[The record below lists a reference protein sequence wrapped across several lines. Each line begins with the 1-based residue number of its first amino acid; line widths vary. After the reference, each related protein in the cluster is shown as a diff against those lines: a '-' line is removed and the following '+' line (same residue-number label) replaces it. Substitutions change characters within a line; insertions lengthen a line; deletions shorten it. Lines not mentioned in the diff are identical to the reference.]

1 MTEKIKEKEPVK
13 IALFRSLLNVAF
25 GLIKW
30 KILGNQKELIMAK
43 EYNLISMY
51 VNPKTQM
58 FSLKFNANKDMMT
71 IDANTVDAI
80 IISKDRLTIIGDFN
94 SKAEID
100 DKSVQKLQK
109 RH

>member
-1 MTEKIKEKEPVK
+1 MTEQIKTKEPVK

-71 IDANTVDAI
+71 IDAGTVDAI
-80 IISKDRLTIIGDFN
+80 IISKGRLTIIGDFN
-94 SKAEID
+94 GSKA
-100 DKSVQKLQK
+100 DKKDNITIS
-109 RH
+109 